1 MNLFQKD
8 KNKQINLLPS
18 NVYEFIVVSSILG
31 IVSIEFYLK
40 YINNSYGYKSCIF
53 TLIILILITLILLLI
68 IKLIIFFK
76 NK

>member
-53 TLIILILITLILLLI
+53 TLIILLLI

>member
-18 NVYEFIVVSSILG
+18 NVYEFIVASSILG

-53 TLIILILITLILLLI
+53 TLIILLLI

>member
-1 MNLFQKD
+1 MNLLQKQKD
-8 KNKQINLLPS
+8 KNKQIKLLPS

-53 TLIILILITLILLLI
+53 TLIILLLI